1 MSWTYAGD
9 LTQSLDWIRYT
20 IGDTDPEIPLMSD
33 EEISSSLTLF
43 NNNKVSTAKECMNHI
58 LLQLSLS
65 AVDYSIGP
73 ESVKASQRYKQY
85 KDRYDLLMRTTFAA
99 NYNISV
105 EDSKGIFE
113 IGMMDNHSEVI

>member
-9 LTQSLDWIRYT
+9 LSQPLDWIRYT
-20 IGDTDPEIPLMSD
+20 IGDTDPEIPLTSD
-33 EEISSSLTLF
+33 EEITSSLTLF
-43 NNNKVSTAKECMNHI
+43 NNNKVATAKSCMEHI

-73 ESVKASQRYKQY
+73 ESVKASQRYKNYQQ
-85 KDRYDLLMRTTFAA
+85 RYDVLMKTTFAA

-105 EDSKGIFE
+105 EDSKGIFQ